1 MSKPAFPVYARV
13 VKGEIVEYPLTL
25 QQIQARR
32 APMRDF
38 SIVTF
43 EDESSPEPFKKVVEK
58 IKLMGEIPVV
68 YYELEPIDFQETLEK
83 LWNLSISKM
92 RGTNEHFFKFTNKE
106 TVEHLF
112 FLIGEE
118 LEKRLQVFAEEK
130 FYKNIEVLCSYVQD
144 PFERFSKE
152 GRKGLE
158 ARSEAWK
165 FMVEF
170 RENLETNKIQIPKTK
185 EELFDLIPTFSW
197 E

>member
-1 MSKPAFPVYARV
+1 MTKPAFPVYARI
-13 VKGEIVEYPLTL
+13 VKSEIVEYPLTL

-43 EDESSPEPFKKVVEK
+43 EDEPSPEPFKKVVEK
-58 IKLMGEIPVV
+58 IKLVGEIPVV
-68 YYELEPIDFQETLEK
+68 YYELEPFDFQEILTE
-83 LWNLSISKM
+83 LWKFSISRTKK
-92 RGTNEHFFKFTNKE
+92 RGGHFYKFTSKE
-106 TVEHLF
+106 AADHLLY
-112 FLIGEE
+112 LIAEE
-118 LEKRLQVFAEEK
+118 LEKRLQRFSEEK
-130 FYKNIEVLCSYVQD
+130 SYKNIEVLCSYIQD

-170 RENLETNKIQIPKTK
+170 RENLEANKIQIPKTK